1 MPVEFKTIVLP
12 TRPQPDTL
20 VAIFILKTYGIEKFH
35 GIDKAVVAIWQEMP
49 SGGTEEELEKKGVLL
64 LDFGSGKLD
73 HHNKEPKTTASNLVV
88 ELLGLQNEASLA
100 KLLEYAKR
108 DDFYGKGTMSADP
121 IDRALGLSGLIAS
134 LNKCMPSNPEQIP
147 DYIIPLLWAHHQEE
161 LRRTEE
167 MPREFETAIKS
178 GKAEVFNVKQR
189 DKNLRVVIISSDN
202 ASLAGFLRS
211 QIGGRH
217 DVVAQQL
224 SSGHTNILTRPTKH
238 VDLRSLIAI
247 IRLTELGMAERDSQ
261 TMYNFSKTGK
271 MEEVQEWYYDP
282 ATNSLLNGG
291 LNPKETLATKIPL
304 THFRKTLEDG
314 LSEKLWN
321 PIRHY

>member
-1 MPVEFKTIVLP
+1 MQPEIKKIVLP

-20 VAIFILKTYGIEKFH
+20 VAIFILKQYGLERFP
-35 GIDKAVVAIWQEMP
+35 GVDKATIEIWQEMP
-49 SGGTEEELEKKGVLL
+49 KGETEETLLAKGILL
-64 LDFGSGKLD
+64 LDFGGGRLD
-73 HHNKEPKTTASNLVV
+73 HHGREPKTTASNLVV
-88 ELLGLQNEASLA
+88 ELLGIQTETSLA

-134 LNKCMPSNPEQIP
+134 LNKCLPNNPEQVP
-147 DYIIPLLWAHHQEE
+147 DYIIPLLWAHHEEE
-161 LRRTEE
+161 LRRTNE
-167 MPREFETAIKS
+167 MPRELESALQS

-189 DKNLRVVIISSDN
+189 DKNLRVIIISSDN
-202 ASLAGFLRS
+202 PSLAGFLRS

-217 DVVAQQL
+217 DVVVQQL

-238 VDLRSLIAI
+238 PDLRSLAAL
-247 IRLTELGMAERDSQ
+247 IRLAEIGQKTEDGP
-261 TMYNFSKTGK
+261 TIHNFSRTGK

-304 THFRKTLEDG
+304 NHFRGILEDG
-314 LSEKLWN
+314 LSERIWS
-321 PIRHY
+321 PMRH